1 MDDWSSLWTRFATGN
16 IGLGVAMMLALGLTV
31 WANRAFLRDVLA
43 DDDALWRAIA
53 RFALLASLALLAWG
67 TLFDDWLQLIAEPY
81 RLSREWAS
89 QRVVFDP
96 VPEPIRWVTVGLLVL
111 SLLSTSCLVARHI
124 GGYGI
129 QLSLLTV
136 ATVLWSPLFVLRQRA
151 DVIVGF
157 GQENATGDAAATVG
171 FSLFVVLKW
180 TLGLA
185 SLLTSYLFA
194 LMLIA
199 PFVTLVLDVFRL
211 RVPRVSADAQ
221 PFFTA
226 LGQHASQR
234 EEVSLRTRWRPIRRS
249 I

>member
-16 IGLGVAMMLALGLTV
+16 IGLGVAMLVAVGLTA
-31 WANRAFLRDVLA
+31 WANRAYVRDVLA
-43 DDDALWRAIA
+43 DDDPLWRAIA
-53 RFALLASLALLAWG
+53 RFALVVSLALLVWG
-67 TLFDDWLQLIAEPY
+67 TLFDNWLQLIAEPY

-96 VPEPIRWVTVGLLVL
+96 VPEPVRWVTVGLLALALV
-111 SLLSTSCLVARHI
+111 STACLVARHI

-129 QLSLLTV
+129 QLGLLTV

-157 GQENATGDAAATVG
+157 GQEDATGDAAATVG
-171 FSLFVVLKW
+171 FSLFVALKW
-180 TLGLA
+180 MLGLA
-185 SLLTSYLFA
+185 SLLTSYLVA

-199 PFVTLVLDVFRL
+199 PIVTLVLDMLRL
-211 RVPRVSADAQ
+211 RAPRVTAEAQ
-221 PFFTA
+221 PFFAA

-234 EEVSLRTRWRPIRRS
+234 EEVSLQSRQRPIRRS
-249 I
+249 V

>member
-1 MDDWSSLWTRFATGN
+1 MDSWPSLWTRFATGN
-16 IGLGVAMMLALGLTV
+16 IGLGVAMLLALGLAT
-31 WANRAFLRDVLA
+31 WANRASMRDVLA
-43 DDDALWRAIA
+43 DDDPCWRVIA
-53 RFALLASLALLAWG
+53 RFALCASLALLIWG
-67 TLFDDWLQLIAEPY
+67 TLFDNWLQLIAEPY

-96 VPEPIRWVTVGLLVL
+96 VPGPLRWVTVSLLAL
-111 SLLSTSCLVARHI
+111 SLLSMACLVARHI

-129 QLSLLTV
+129 QLALLTV

-171 FSLFVVLKW
+171 FSLFVTLKW

-199 PFVTLVLDVFRL
+199 PVVTLVLDLLRL
-211 RVPRVSADAQ
+211 RVPRVTAEAQ
-221 PFFTA
+221 PFFIA

-234 EEVSLRTRWRPIRRS
+234 EEVSLHARQRPIRRS
-249 I
+249 V